1 MKKALIVMLVA
12 LIALSAVFASGGG
25 ETPAET
31 TKKPGEK
38 IIVNFWHSMA
48 VGVNGDTV
56 DAAVKRFNETIGEQ
70 EGIEV
75 IATYQGVYND
85 NMSKVLSAI
94 AAGAEIPQVV
104 QGERSNNIPIYWDE
118 GVLVDLTDYVKN
130 SKLVDMDNFI
140 PALTGF
146 SYSPTGEII
155 SFPYSRSS
163 FLLYYNKGMFKEA
176 GLGEPESFADIEAAA
191 KKLTTADVSG
201 YCFWHDFSPEYAV
214 VSEMGSEIFSD
225 GGAFPALLTDGTL
238 LDLLTW
244 WKKAVDDGWMSKY
257 PSTNTAA
264 TLATDLMNGRLGAFI
279 QSTGNLGAYIK
290 AAKEAGIELGV
301 TAFPAWYNGKRSAPI
316 GGGNIVM
323 IGASNTKEQRDAA
336 WKFMEFLVQD
346 EQVIEMNQ
354 KTGYLI
360 TTKSAVNSQ
369 AVKDYWAANP
379 EFKIAYDSVLQYG
392 VELPFSLYKPNFSGI
407 LKAPISTLIVEGK
420 ITPQE
425 AVQQIYDESKKVF
438 PNM

>member
-1 MKKALIVMLVA
+1 MKKALIMLLVA
-12 LIALSAVFASGGG
+12 VFALSAVFASGAA
-25 ETPAET
+25 EAET
-31 TKKPGEK
+31 AKKPGEK
-38 IIVNFWHSMA
+38 IIVNFWHAMS

-56 DAAVKRFNETIGEQ
+56 DAAVERFNSTIGEQ
-70 EGIEV
+70 EGIQV
-75 IATYQGVYND
+75 IATYQGTYND
-85 NMSKVLSAI
+85 VQSKTLSAI
-94 AAGAEIPQVV
+94 AAGTEIPQIV
-104 QGERSNNIPIYWDE
+104 QAERSNNVPIYWDE
-118 GVLVDLTDYVKN
+118 GVLVDLRDYVKN

-146 SYSPTGEII
+146 SYSPNGEII

-163 FLLYYNKGMFKEA
+163 FLLYYNKTMFDAA
-176 GLGEPESFADIEAAA
+176 GIPEPQSFADIEAAA

-214 VSEMGSEIFSD
+214 VAEMGSEIFSD

-238 LDLLTW
+238 LDLFKW
-244 WKKAVDDGWMSKY
+244 WKQAIDDGWMSKY

-264 TLATDLMNGRLGAFI
+264 TLATDLTNGRLGCFI
-279 QSTGNLGAYIK
+279 QSTGVLGQYLK
-290 AAKEAGIELGV
+290 ASKEAGIELGV
-301 TAFPAWYNGKRSAPI
+301 TAFPAWYNGEKKAPI

-354 KTGYLI
+354 RTGYLI

-369 AVKDYWAANP
+369 AVKDYWAENP
-379 EFKIAYDSVLQYG
+379 AYKIAYDSVLQYG
-392 VELPFSLYKPNFSGI
+392 VELPFSLYKPNFSGLI
-407 LKAPISTLIVEGK
+407 KAPVSALIVEGS
-420 ITPQE
+420 ITPDQ

>member
-1 MKKALIVMLVA
+1 MKKALIMLLVA
-12 LIALSAVFASGGG
+12 VFALSAVFASGAA
-25 ETPAET
+25 EAET
-31 TKKPGEK
+31 AKKPGEK
-38 IIVNFWHSMA
+38 IIVNFWHAMS

-56 DAAVKRFNETIGEQ
+56 DAAVERFNSTIGEQ
-70 EGIEV
+70 EGIQV
-75 IATYQGVYND
+75 IATYQGTYND
-85 NMSKVLSAI
+85 VQSKTLSAI
-94 AAGAEIPQVV
+94 AAGTEIPQIV
-104 QGERSNNIPIYWDE
+104 QAERSNNVPIYWDE
-118 GVLVDLTDYVKN
+118 GVLVDLKDYVKN

-146 SYSPTGEII
+146 SYSPNGEII

-163 FLLYYNKGMFKEA
+163 FLLYYNKTMFDAA
-176 GLGEPESFADIEAAA
+176 GIPEPQSFADIEAAA

-214 VSEMGSEIFSD
+214 VAEMGSEIFSD

-238 LDLLTW
+238 LDLFKW
-244 WKKAVDDGWMSKY
+244 WKQAIDDGWMSKY

-264 TLATDLMNGRLGAFI
+264 TLATDLTNGRLGCFI
-279 QSTGNLGAYIK
+279 QSTGTLGQYLK
-290 AAKEAGIELGV
+290 ASKEAGIELGV
-301 TAFPAWYNGKRSAPI
+301 TAFPAWYNGERKAPI

-346 EQVIEMNQ
+346 EQVIDMNQ
-354 KTGYLI
+354 RTGYLI
-360 TTKSAVNSQ
+360 TTKSAVESQ
-369 AVKDYWAANP
+369 AVKDYWAENP
-379 EFKIAYDSVLQYG
+379 AYKIAYDAVLQYG
-392 VELPFSLYKPNFSGI
+392 VELPFSLYKPNFSGLI
-407 LKAPISTLIVEGK
+407 KAPVSALIVEGK
-420 ITPQE
+420 ITPEE